1 MGLYYKV
8 DVLARLKSA
17 GYSTYR
23 LRTEK
28 LFSES
33 TIQLLRQGEI
43 VAITSIDTICRLL
56 DCQPGDI
63 LGYKGEG

>member
-1 MGLYYKV
+1 MGLYYKI
-8 DVLARLKSA
+8 DVLGALKSA
-17 GYSTYR
+17 GYTTYY

-33 TIQLLRQGEI
+33 TIQKLRQDEI
-43 VAITSIDTICRLL
+43 VAISSIETICRLL
-56 DCQPGDI
+56 KCQPGDI